1 MRIKN
6 IKDIQS
12 NSLIF
17 KIHNVNF
24 FNRSSSLTLSLS
36 LHTHTYKLLL
46 KLYQKKKKPVQS
58 CDIQAQINVQT
69 RDVQTHL
76 GLGLQP
82 DNMVHTVPKP
92 KPHVA
97 LKPNKQKIFIS
108 SHHPRFLG
116 HTRSTVSQER
126 KPLLDSTISQ
136 LLDSTLGISI
146 QSISAEVGSNSDATP
161 TILH

>member
-1 MRIKN
+1 M
-6 IKDIQS
+6 
-12 NSLIF
+12 IF

-24 FNRSSSLTLSLS
+24 FNRSNSQSLSLS
-36 LHTHTYKLLL
+36 LYTHTHTHKLLL
-46 KLYQKKKKPVQS
+46 KLYQKKKKKPVQS

-97 LKPNKQKIFIS
+97 LKPIKQKIFTS

-126 KPLLDSTISQ
+126 KPLLGFTISQ
-136 LLDSTLGISI
+136 LLGSTLGISI
-146 QSISAEVGSNSDATP
+146 QSISAEVGSSSTATS
-161 TILH
+161 TVLH

>member
-1 MRIKN
+1 M
-6 IKDIQS
+6 
-12 NSLIF
+12 LIF
-17 KIHNVNF
+17 STEVIAK
-24 FNRSSSLTLSLS
+24 LSLSLSHS
-36 LHTHTYKLLL
+36 LHTHT
-46 KLYQKKKKPVQS
+46 QTSFEIIPKKKKKLVQS

-97 LKPNKQKIFIS
+97 LKPIKQKIFIS

-126 KPLLDSTISQ
+126 KSLLGFTISQ
-136 LLDSTLGISI
+136 LLGSTLGISI
-146 QSISAEVGSNSDATP
+146 QSISAEVGSSSTATS
-161 TILH
+161 TVLH